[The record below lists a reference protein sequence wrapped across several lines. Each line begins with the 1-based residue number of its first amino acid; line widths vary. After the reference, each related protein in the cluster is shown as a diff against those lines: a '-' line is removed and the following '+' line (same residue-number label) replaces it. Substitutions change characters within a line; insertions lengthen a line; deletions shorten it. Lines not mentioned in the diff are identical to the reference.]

1 MPSLGNPPTS
11 MASNMLDIPQTNY
24 ALTNVSTRNTSMR
37 KNAAV
42 LLQGQTRTAAS
53 KSVINRQV
61 GHGQQGGTLL
71 NRQADLNSSMSVNNQ
86 KGRYMTKS
94 VSMASLGSNEDKL
107 QRSQLNIDRKM
118 REDFDRL

>member
-1 MPSLGNPPTS
+1 

-61 GHGQQGGTLL
+61 GQQGGTLL